1 MKLFADVILFDTVGS
16 PYTGKTLKETGI
28 GGSEFQSIL
37 LLENL
42 VKHGYKVICLNNT
55 KNQIEY
61 NGVLYLSNNNVHKYK
76 FQCNNL
82 IIHRYSTIPKI
93 QHKKCFVWSTDLNGP
108 HNLHFYEL
116 FEQNKLNLI
125 TLSKFH
131 DSQFPSNWNKTVINF
146 MIPEWIYNYPIPT
159 NKKNY
164 IYASSLMKG
173 WEPTFNYWNYL
184 KNTKYID
191 TNDILNVCLPGYDN
205 RSITV
210 NNNNNNQINYL
221 GTLTLEKVV
230 ETIASCKAMF
240 YVNIMPETFCIS
252 AVLAE
257 ILQTIPLIY
266 CLNGT
271 GSLQEVLNTQS
282 VTTDMHQFINYFK
295 CPPVIQQPIQY
306 KINNIINQWKTILF
320 H

>member
-1 MKLFADVILFDTVGS
+1 MTKLYADIILFDTVGS
-16 PYTGKTLKETGI
+16 PYTGKTLSESGM

-37 LLENL
+37 LLETL
-42 VKHGYKVICLNNT
+42 VKHGYKIICLNNT
-55 KNQIEY
+55 KDQIEH
-61 NGVLYLSNNNVHKYK
+61 NGVLYLSHNNVHKFE

-82 IIHRYSTIPKI
+82 IIHRSSAIPKI

-116 FEQNKLNLI
+116 FEQNKMQLI

-131 DSQFPSNWNKTVINF
+131 DGQFPSNWNKSVINF
-146 MIPEWIYNYPIPT
+146 MIPDWIYNYPIPT

-164 IYASSLMKG
+164 VYASSLMKG
-173 WEPTFNYWNYL
+173 WGPTFSYWDYL
-184 KNTKYID
+184 KSNKYID
-191 TNDILNVCLPGYDN
+191 SDEILNVCLPGYDN
-205 RSITV
+205 KSILIY
-210 NNNNNNQINYL
+210 NNKINYL

-230 ETIASCKAMF
+230 ETIASCKSMF
-240 YVNIMPETFCIS
+240 YVNMMPETFCIS

-257 ILQTIPLIY
+257 ILKTTPLIY

-271 GSLQEVLNTQS
+271 GALQEVLNTQT

-295 CPPVIQQPIQY
+295 IGTPTPSNPSNY
-306 KINNIINQWKTILF
+306 KIDTVIENWKSILIK
-320 H
+320 